1 MSVNLIPILSKVKS
15 YSGELIDPLAKIVC
29 KVIYKRQLHHHSFII
44 VDSKKLNLSGRD
56 MLCVIK
62 TNWSN
67 YLCKS
72 WVLNKTNLLDSILE
86 KYSEVFN
93 SELGKMKDVLVKLLL
108 PFETKP
114 IFYKARPVP
123 YAIKEKVENELGS
136 SVKKGTFEPWGL

>member
-29 KVIYKRQLHHHSFII
+29 KVIYKRQLHHHSFIN

-123 YAIKEKVENELGS
+123 YAIKEKVENELES